1 MKKLFLALALFLA
14 AVSSATAKNMKVPEM
29 YMFGFAA
36 SFNDT
41 IVHFTNIQTLKDAWV
56 DSKTKFLLAR
66 DSYSYQLREYL
77 ANSANMPHRT
87 CVVVY
92 GDNKAKIAKK
102 YAKMKRLYTYGKDGL
117 PHFDA
122 RLIGDKDFAFKVIDM
137 SAAEEKPEAKPEKQ
151 QKKKRE

>member
-1 MKKLFLALALFLA
+1 MSLAMFFI
-14 AVSSATAKNMKVPEM
+14 AVSSITAKNIVVPEM

-41 IVHFTNIQTLKDAWV
+41 IVHFTPIQTVNNVWI

-77 ANSANMPHRT
+77 SNNEGMPHRT

-92 GDNKAKIAKK
+92 GDKKAKVEKK
-102 YAKMKRLYTYGKDGL
+102 YAKMKRLYTKSKDGL
-117 PHFDA
+117 QHFDV
-122 RLIGDKDFAFKVIDM
+122 RNMSDKDFVFKVIDM

-151 QKKKRE
+151 KKKKRE